1 VSGGWNGAAA
11 SRQANQL
18 IKGFG
23 SRLAGKTRGPD
34 HGEGRRVPRRNSYDV
49 DDKRAQPWK
58 KVGDGS
64 HVQGVIHREALM
76 QTAKEQRRQD
86 WHDLPNQKLREI
98 REQRELL
105 AAELERLMADGRAPI
120 GRPATL
126 RQQIE
131 KLDATMEKADG
142 RLRRVD
148 LNVLEALLDKI
159 DFATGQLFP
168 SYDTIADWAVCSRNA
183 AIGAL
188 KRLKSRGFID
198 WVRRSIRTANEGE
211 FAPQREQTSNAYFFD
226 HRRSLPRG
234 TFQRYWKIL
243 VSKLRRLGAVPPAV
257 TNGPGAPPRAAQ
269 PVNAELR
276 EALAGLSSSVVNAS
290 T

>member
-1 VSGGWNGAAA
+1 MSGGWDGAA
-11 SRQANQL
+11 SRQASQL

-34 HGEGRRVPRRNSYDV
+34 HGEGRRVPRRSSYDV

-64 HVQGVIHREALM
+64 HAQGVIHREALL

-86 WHDLPNQKLREI
+86 WQDLPNRKLREI
-98 REQRELL
+98 REEREAL
-105 AAELERLMADGRAPI
+105 AIELARLMADGRGPI
-120 GRPATL
+120 GRPAAL

-131 KLDATMEKADG
+131 KLDTVLEQADG
-142 RLRRVD
+142 RLTRID
-148 LNVLEALLDKI
+148 LNVLEALLHKI

-183 AIGAL
+183 AILSLA
-188 KRLKSRGFID
+188 RLKSRGFID

-226 HRRSLPRG
+226 HRRCLPRR
-234 TFQRYWKIL
+234 TFQRYWQIL

-257 TNGPGAPPRAAQ
+257 RTAPGSAPKAAE
-269 PVNAELR
+269 PVNVEMRA
-276 EALAGLSSSVVNAS
+276 ALAGLSSSIDNAS